1 MNEGEVLKLI
11 EQAEDLPTLPTV
23 AARVVDLTVG
33 TGSSVKEVA
42 NLIEKDVALSTKILQ
57 VINSPFYG
65 FARGITSVSEAVSLM
80 GFKQVGNLALG
91 ISVMSSL
98 PVEASAGFGFEHF
111 WERSVNCA
119 VAAVMTTARVRPD
132 ISHSIFTTALLQD
145 IGAAIVVRYLPVAYG
160 YALGM
165 AGERKVHP
173 VHGEREV
180 MATDHAEVGAVL
192 AEKWNLPPA
201 MHIPIR
207 YHHFSESQDDL
218 DPSAADGQTAE
229 TVKLI
234 QISNLIVD
242 AMVSGEDGE
251 PAGVPEEIRERV
263 AEMVGLEV
271 DDVAEIVAALP
282 DEIERVRL
290 LFRAESDVAEPSP
303 PPPEPEVEVE
313 EETEE
318 TIKAKYFKRCPECG
332 SEVGVKF
339 CGNCGGTLLRM
350 VRRSSRAKRYKV
362 LVAEDSDATRTA
374 IGNLLKRMGYDVS
387 IALNGEEAVEMA
399 RAERPDL
406 ILMDIMMPVMDGIE
420 ALRRIRG
427 DVRLRT
433 TPIVMLTSVTDVKA
447 VTEAIESGAND
458 YIAKPFSVTLLTE
471 RVERYVHA
479 R

>member
-1 MNEGEVLKLI
+1 M
-11 EQAEDLPTLPTV
+11 
-23 AARVVDLTVG
+23 
-33 TGSSVKEVA
+33 
-42 NLIEKDVALSTKILQ
+42 
-57 VINSPFYG
+57 
-65 FARGITSVSEAVSLM
+65 
-80 GFKQVGNLALG
+80 
-91 ISVMSSL
+91 
-98 PVEASAGFGFEHF
+98 
-111 WERSVNCA
+111 
-119 VAAVMTTARVRPD
+119 
-132 ISHSIFTTALLQD
+132 
-145 IGAAIVVRYLPVAYG
+145 
-160 YALGM
+160 
-165 AGERKVHP
+165 
-173 VHGEREV
+173 
-180 MATDHAEVGAVL
+180 
-192 AEKWNLPPA
+192 
-201 MHIPIR
+201 
-207 YHHFSESQDDL
+207 
-218 DPSAADGQTAE
+218 
-229 TVKLI
+229 
-234 QISNLIVD
+234 
-242 AMVSGEDGE
+242 
-251 PAGVPEEIRERV
+251 PEEIRERV

-399 RAERPDL
+399 RAETPDL